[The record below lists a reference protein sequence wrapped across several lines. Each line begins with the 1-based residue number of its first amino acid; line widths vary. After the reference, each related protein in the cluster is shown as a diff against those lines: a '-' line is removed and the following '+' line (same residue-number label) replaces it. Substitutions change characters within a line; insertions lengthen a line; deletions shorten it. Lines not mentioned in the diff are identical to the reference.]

1 MTNENIAILLAQLDQ
16 VLLGKNHQI
25 KLALCCILA
34 RGHLLIEDLP
44 GMGKTSLSHA
54 LAQSLSLSYQRIQF
68 TSDMLPADILGV
80 TIFDK
85 QQTKFIF
92 HPGPIFKQMIL
103 ADEINR
109 ASPKTQ
115 SSLLEAMAEKQIT
128 VDGETYPLPAPF
140 FVIATQNPS
149 DQSGTFPLPE
159 SQLDR
164 FMMRLSIGYPDPS
177 SEFAMLK
184 NQQDDN
190 AIALPQCLNAMTLQA
205 LQENVSDVSAS
216 DSLLKYILALVNTSR
231 NQTEGIGLSPRASKA
246 ILQAAKA
253 WALINGR
260 QYVVP
265 EDVQVIFPYVAEH
278 RIRQN
283 AQQQGQ
289 VMSAAILSQVNP
301 IL

>member
-1 MTNENIAILLAQLDQ
+1 MINENIAILLAQLDQ

>member
-1 MTNENIAILLAQLDQ
+1 MPKDDIAILVAQLEQ
-16 VLLGKNHQI
+16 VLLGKNQQI
-25 KLALCCILA
+25 KLALCCIFA
-34 RGHLLIEDLP
+34 KGHLLIEDLP

-54 LAQSLSLSYQRIQF
+54 LAQGLSLSYQRIQF
-68 TSDMLPADILGV
+68 TSDMLPADILGI

-85 QQTKFIF
+85 QQNTFIF
-92 HPGPIFKQMIL
+92 HPGPIFKQMVL

-128 VDGETYPLPAPF
+128 VDGETYSLPEPF

-164 FMMRLSIGYPDPS
+164 FMMRLSIGYPDPI
-177 SEFAMLK
+177 SEMAMLK
-184 NQQDDN
+184 NQPEEN
-190 AIALPQCLNAMTLQA
+190 IFTISPCLNASSLLAVQQKVA
-205 LQENVSDVSAS
+205 QVSAS
-216 DSLLKYILALVNTSR
+216 DSLLKYILALVNASR
-231 NQTEGIGLSPRASKA
+231 NKNEAVGLSPRATKA

-253 WALINGR
+253 WALISGR
-260 QYVVP
+260 HYVVP
-265 EDVQVIFPYVAEH
+265 EDVQVVFPHIAEH
-278 RIRQN
+278 RIRQHN
-283 AQQQGQ
+283 QQQGHAL
-289 VMSAAILSQVNP
+289 SAEILAQVNP